1 MGDKVRWEYK
11 KLGEFAE
18 LVKGR
23 TPSGKPADFFA
34 QKGLPWV
41 KIENLR
47 RKWVSAS
54 REYLTAEGE
63 RSGRTV
69 PKGAVLLSVNRT
81 IGKAGIAEVP
91 LQTNEQIIAIVC
103 REQDKTFQEYLYYY
117 LMFSAGILEKRA
129 HVTVNSRIS
138 KGMLEDIVVP
148 LADPGY
154 RERCVAKLS
163 LLEELLWAKEDMLEV
178 LKRYSD
184 LVQRNG
190 IQGLTCDRETCRT
203 DLEHLTE
210 LLGQSLNLTERLLT
224 AALEQVFREAERRKE
239 ESYYGGR
246 QSGWLTIDE
255 MEKLE
260 APLTALIKEMSFFQ
274 QCLYR
279 AFYSAETPCA
289 IHTVLKQVKK
299 REPSLEGHH
308 IQDALAAVETFRQM
322 GLMARQEERKLYY
335 TGEETKE
342 NEIQGEDGSN
352 LTISLWGC
360 SFPGRN
366 MGSQE
371 GEGEVT

>member
-1 MGDKVRWEYK
+1 MGDKVRWGYA
-11 KLGEFAE
+11 KLGGFAE
-18 LVKGR
+18 LGKGR
-23 TPSGKPADFFA
+23 TPSGKPAAYFGE
-34 QKGLPWV
+34 KGTPWV

-69 PKGAVLLSVNRT
+69 PPGAVLLSVNRT

-103 REQDKTFQEYLYYY
+103 KEQDNTFQEYLYYY

-129 HVTVNSRIS
+129 YVTVNSRIS
-138 KGMLEDIVVP
+138 KGMLEDVIVP

-163 LLEELLWAKEDMLEV
+163 LLEKLLWAKEDMLGV

-190 IQGLTCDRETCRT
+190 IQGLSGDKETCRT
-203 DLEHLTE
+203 DLEHLTK
-210 LLGQSLNLTERLLT
+210 LLGRSLKVTERLFT
-224 AALEQVFREAERRKE
+224 AALEQVFREAERQKE
-239 ESYYGGR
+239 EIYYGGR
-246 QSGWLTIDE
+246 RWGWVTIDQ

-260 APLTALIKEMSFFQ
+260 APLKALLKEMSFFQ

-279 AFYSAETPCA
+279 AFYAAGTLCA
-289 IHTVLKQVKK
+289 IHTIVKQVKK
-299 REPSLEGHH
+299 REPSLKEHH

-322 GLMARQEERKLYY
+322 GLMTRQEERKLYY
-335 TGEETKE
+335 TPDETEE
-342 NEIQGEDGSN
+342 NEILGEDGSN
-352 LTISLWGC
+352 LTISFWGC
-360 SFPGRN
+360 SFPGRDR
-366 MGSQE
+366 GSRA
-371 GEGEVT
+371 GEGETT